1 MNSTGSMDRN
11 SKQYS
16 PINNEEDIPQLSKM
30 VIIHKVKDSTDH
42 KDHCSMLTTTFP
54 IENILVHHADY
65 MSRSCTSS
73 NLNYLYRNYVPS
85 NRTLPSS

>member
-42 KDHCSMLTTTFP
+42 KDQDIAVC
-54 IENILVHHADY
+54 
-65 MSRSCTSS
+65 
-73 NLNYLYRNYVPS
+73 
-85 NRTLPSS
+85 